1 MRRGGLT
8 GWVAAL
14 AASLAFFHA
23 GAAGAGFAKATG
35 LMTLSV
41 GYDGAARLMHLGD
54 VAGGTKT
61 LSGFGAHSESA
72 DGVITSKTPTLW
84 SLQMTDEAIA
94 DSPPTSQSDA
104 AWRNALGTIFLLYN
118 DPSFHQDERVNLTLS
133 ASVSLSAIAV
143 GPYASAKSTA
153 DYEIFANHLGEGLP
167 GMTFAPPLALVDK
180 APPPSDDLALNT
192 SATWQFFL
200 SPGDTVVVNL
210 RKATLTAHAFT
221 SEVPEPQ
228 VWALSILGFG
238 AAGLALRRRRRL
250 AARRA

>member
-1 MRRGGLT
+1 MRVGRSGPGLACA
-8 GWVAAL
+8 VAAL
-14 AASLAFFHA
+14 ALLHA
-23 GAAGAGFAKATG
+23 GAACAGFAKATG

-41 GYDGAARLMHLGD
+41 GYDGAARLMRLGD

-84 SLQMTDEAIA
+84 TLQMTDEAIA
-94 DSPPTSQSDA
+94 NSPPTSQSDA
-104 AWRNALGTIFLLYN
+104 AWRNAVGTIFLLYN

-133 ASVSLSAIAV
+133 ASVSLSAVAV
-143 GPYASAKSTA
+143 GPYASARSTA
-153 DYEIFANHLGEGLP
+153 DYEIFANHLGQGLP
-167 GMTFAPPLALVDK
+167 GMTFSPPLELVDK
-180 APPPSDDLALNT
+180 APPPSDDLNLNT
-192 SATWQFFL
+192 SAGWQFFL

-210 RKATLTAHAFT
+210 RKANLTAHAFT

-238 AAGLALRRRRRL
+238 GVGLALRRRRRQ
-250 AARRA
+250 AAAEA